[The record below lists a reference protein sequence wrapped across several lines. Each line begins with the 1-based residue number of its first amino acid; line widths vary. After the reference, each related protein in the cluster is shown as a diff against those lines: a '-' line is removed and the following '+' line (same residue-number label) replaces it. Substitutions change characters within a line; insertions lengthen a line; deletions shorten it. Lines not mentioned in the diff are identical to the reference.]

1 MTQPPMKA
9 ANRRRPPGFAEAPAA
24 STAHDAPETS
34 RRSSAGADVSSP
46 AAPDIASPAGDP
58 YAGASM
64 RQFNTRVL
72 EPLHARYAQLVRE
85 LADEGYPTSVT
96 EVLHALLDAGP
107 TTPDQTRELVRA
119 WRRKREP

>member
-9 ANRRRPPGFAEAPAA
+9 SHRRRPPGFTETPPAHQAPN
-24 STAHDAPETS
+24 SD
-34 RRSSAGADVSSP
+34 GSP
-46 AAPDIASPAGDP
+46 AAGTSVSPPVPPAQAPPAGDP
-58 YAGASM
+58 YAGAAM

-72 EPLHARYAQLVRE
+72 EPLHARYAQLVRQ

>member
-9 ANRRRPPGFAEAPAA
+9 SHRRRPPGFTEAPAA
-24 STAHDAPETS
+24 HQLPKSD
-34 RRSSAGADVSSP
+34 GSP
-46 AAPDIASPAGDP
+46 AAGAWVSPPAPPAQAAPVGDP
-58 YAGASM
+58 YAGAAM

-85 LADEGYPTSVT
+85 LTDEGYPSVT
-96 EVLHALLDAGP
+96 EVLHALLDVGP